1 MLSQG
6 LEREATKA
14 TAARASEQRCRSELN
29 EKNRELDDLV
39 FTNLAAQRELRS
51 QFQQQMQVMRIEIT
65 SQHSHE
71 LAAERARAGDFE
83 EVIQRERSKYHQL
96 SDDMRRMEE
105 TMKMES
111 QAMKEER
118 EKSSKLSMQTSTL
131 SKLRDE
137 LREQISELQVRLAT
151 TEQTA
156 RSTNGHLE
164 TKEMTMMGMV
174 EELREL
180 RSFKRKREEE
190 ERKEEGKEVEEVEE
204 VEEVAAGGGA
214 SATKERE
221 RNEGSKEM
229 VMERKEVGDQAKGR
243 VDGRVGISTIDG
255 SSSSSASS
263 SSSSLS
269 SEGGRGG
276 ESTGLKVQLKAT
288 LQECSMLRSEVQTMR
303 MTIHEKDFRLQ
314 ALREIVGGLEKMVPP
329 ERNVYHR

>member
-83 EVIQRERSKYHQL
+83 GVIQGERSKYHQL

-137 LREQISELQVRLAT
+137 LREQISELQVQLAT

-190 ERKEEGKEVEEVEE
+190 EGKEGEEG
-204 VEEVAAGGGA
+204 EEVAAGGGA

-229 VMERKEVGDQAKGR
+229 VMERKEVGDQAKER
-243 VDGRVGISTIDG
+243 VGGRVGISTIDG
-255 SSSSSASS
+255 SSSSLAST

-269 SEGGRGG
+269 GEGGGGG

-329 ERNVYHR
+329 ERLVYHR